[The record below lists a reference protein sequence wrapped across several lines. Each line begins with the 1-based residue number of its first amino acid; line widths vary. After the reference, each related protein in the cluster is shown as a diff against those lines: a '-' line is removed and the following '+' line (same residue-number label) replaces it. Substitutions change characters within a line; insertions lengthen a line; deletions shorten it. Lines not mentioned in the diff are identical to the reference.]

1 MNKGLRNWFI
11 LIFIYCTF
19 FVWYTDL
26 GGKLDSDEIATYLVK
41 MQDNREA
48 VGFSSPAEKERA
60 KEQGVIIEEF
70 MREDTGRQF
79 FVVNNIDMSENP
91 QDVEG
96 AQPGEDADQLMSR
109 YMEHMYAELFKRAS
123 HPVFLGNAVSPAIDI
138 VGIENAKSWDSAAL
152 MRYKSRRAFMEI
164 VSNPKILGKHEFKIA
179 ALNKTIAYP
188 VETVIYLSD
197 PRLLLGL
204 ILIIIGLIIQLRIKK

>member
-1 MNKGLRNWFI
+1 MNKSLRNWFI

-60 KEQGVIIEEF
+60 REQAAIIEEF
-70 MREDTGRQF
+70 MREDSGRQF

-96 AQPGEDADQLMSR
+96 AQPGEDADQLMGR

-123 HPVFLGNAVSPAIDI
+123 HPVFLGNAVSSAIDI
-138 VGIENAKSWDSAAL
+138 VGIENAESWDSAAL

-164 VSNPKILGKHEFKIA
+164 VSNPKMLGKHEFKIA

-188 VETVIYLSD
+188 VETVVYLSD

>member
-188 VETVIYLSD
+188 VETVVYLSD

>member
-1 MNKGLRNWFI
+1 MNKSLRNWFI

-123 HPVFLGNAVSPAIDI
+123 HPVFLGSAVSTAIDI
-138 VGIENAKSWDSAAL
+138 VGIENAESWDSAAL

-164 VSNPKILGKHEFKIA
+164 VSNPKMLGKHEFKIA

>member
-1 MNKGLRNWFI
+1 MNKSLRNWFI

-48 VGFSSPAEKERA
+48 VGFFSPAEKVKA
-60 KEQGVIIEEF
+60 KEQGAIIEEF
-70 MREDTGRQF
+70 MREDSGRQF

-96 AQPGEDADQLMSR
+96 AQPGEDADQLMGR

-123 HPVFLGNAVSPAIDI
+123 HPVFLGSAVSTAIDI
-138 VGIENAKSWDSAAL
+138 VGIENAESWDSAAL

-164 VSNPKILGKHEFKIA
+164 VSNPKMLGKHEFKIA

-188 VETVIYLSD
+188 VETVVYLSD

>member
-1 MNKGLRNWFI
+1 MNKSLKNWFI

-26 GGKLDSDEIATYLVK
+26 GGKLNSNEIATYLVK
-41 MQDNREA
+41 MQDNRET
-48 VGFSSPAEKERA
+48 VGFSSPAEKEKA
-60 KEQGVIIEEF
+60 KKQGAIIEEF
-70 MREDTGRQF
+70 MREDSGRQF
-79 FVVNNIDMSENP
+79 FVVNNMDMSDNP

-96 AQPGEDADQLMSR
+96 AQLGEDADQLMGR

-123 HPVFLGNAVSPAIDI
+123 HPVFAGNAVSPAIDI
-138 VGIENAKSWDSAAL
+138 VGIENADSWDSAAL

-164 VSNPKILGKHEFKIA
+164 VSNPKMRGKHEFKIA

-188 VETVIYLSD
+188 VETVLYLSD
-197 PRLLLGL
+197 PRLLLGF
-204 ILIIIGLIIQLRIKK
+204 ILLIIGLIIQLRIKK

>member
-1 MNKGLRNWFI
+1 MNKSLRNWFI

-60 KEQGVIIEEF
+60 REQAAIIEEF
-70 MREDTGRQF
+70 MREDSGRQF

-96 AQPGEDADQLMSR
+96 AQPGEDADQLMGR

-123 HPVFLGNAVSPAIDI
+123 HPVFLGSAVSTAIDI
-138 VGIENAKSWDSAAL
+138 VGIENAESWDSAAL

-164 VSNPKILGKHEFKIA
+164 VSNPKMLGKHEFKIA

-188 VETVIYLSD
+188 VETVVYLSD
-197 PRLLLGL
+197 PRLLLGF

>member
-26 GGKLDSDEIATYLVK
+26 GGKLDPDEIATYLVK

-197 PRLLLGL
+197 PRLLLGF
-204 ILIIIGLIIQLRIKK
+204 ILIIIGLIVQLRIKK

>member
-1 MNKGLRNWFI
+1 MSKSLRNWFI

-26 GGKLDSDEIATYLVK
+26 GGKLDSNEIATYLVK

-60 KEQGVIIEEF
+60 REQAAIIEEF
-70 MREDTGRQF
+70 MREDSGRQF

-96 AQPGEDADQLMSR
+96 AQPGEDADQLMGR

-123 HPVFLGNAVSPAIDI
+123 HPVFLGNAVSSAIDI
-138 VGIENAKSWDSAAL
+138 VGIENAESWDSAAL

-164 VSNPKILGKHEFKIA
+164 VSNPKMLGKHEFKIA

-188 VETVIYLSD
+188 VETVVYLSD

>member
-197 PRLLLGL
+197 PRLLLGF

>member
-1 MNKGLRNWFI
+1 MNKSLRNWFI

-48 VGFSSPAEKERA
+48 VGFSSPVEKEKA
-60 KEQGVIIEEF
+60 KEQGAIIEEF
-70 MREDTGRQF
+70 MREDSGRQF

-96 AQPGEDADQLMSR
+96 AQPGEDADQLMGR

-123 HPVFLGNAVSPAIDI
+123 HPVFLGSAVSTAIDI
-138 VGIENAKSWDSAAL
+138 VGIENAESWDSAAL

-164 VSNPKILGKHEFKIA
+164 VSNPKMLGKHEFKIA

-188 VETVIYLSD
+188 VETVVYLSD

>member
-11 LIFIYCTF
+11 LVFIYCTF

-26 GGKLDSDEIATYLVK
+26 GGKLDSDEIVTYLVK

-70 MREDTGRQF
+70 MREDSGRQF

-96 AQPGEDADQLMSR
+96 AQPGEDADQLMGR

-123 HPVFLGNAVSPAIDI
+123 HPVFLGSAVSTAIDI
-138 VGIENAKSWDSAAL
+138 VGIENAESWDSAAL

-164 VSNPKILGKHEFKIA
+164 VSNPKMLGKHEFKIA

-188 VETVIYLSD
+188 VETVVYLSD

>member
-1 MNKGLRNWFI
+1 MNKSLRNWFI

-152 MRYKSRRAFMEI
+152 MRYKSRREFMEI

-197 PRLLLGL
+197 PRLLLGF
-204 ILIIIGLIIQLRIKK
+204 ILIIIGLIVQLRIKK

>member
-1 MNKGLRNWFI
+1 MNKSLRNWFI

-164 VSNPKILGKHEFKIA
+164 VSNPKMLGKHEFKIA

-188 VETVIYLSD
+188 VETVVYLSD
-197 PRLLLGL
+197 PRLLLGF
-204 ILIIIGLIIQLRIKK
+204 ILIIIGLIVQLRIKK

>member
-1 MNKGLRNWFI
+1 MNKSLKNWFI

-26 GGKLDSDEIATYLVK
+26 GGKLNSNEIATYLVK
-41 MQDNREA
+41 MQDNRET
-48 VGFSSPAEKERA
+48 VGFSSPAEKEKA
-60 KEQGVIIEEF
+60 KKQGAIIEEF
-70 MREDTGRQF
+70 MREDSGRQF
-79 FVVNNIDMSENP
+79 FVVNNMDMSDNP

-96 AQPGEDADQLMSR
+96 AQPGEDADQLMGR

-123 HPVFLGNAVSPAIDI
+123 HPVFAGNAVSPAIDI
-138 VGIENAKSWDSAAL
+138 VGIENADSWDSAAL

-164 VSNPKILGKHEFKIA
+164 VSNPKMRGKHEFKIA

-188 VETVIYLSD
+188 VETVLYLSD
-197 PRLLLGL
+197 PRLLLGF
-204 ILIIIGLIIQLRIKK
+204 ILLTIGLIIQLRIKK

>member
-1 MNKGLRNWFI
+1 MNKSLKNWFI

-26 GGKLDSDEIATYLVK
+26 GGKLNSNEIATYLVK
-41 MQDNREA
+41 MQDNRET
-48 VGFSSPAEKERA
+48 VGFSSPAEKEKA
-60 KEQGVIIEEF
+60 KKQGAIIEEF
-70 MREDTGRQF
+70 MREDSGRQF
-79 FVVNNIDMSENP
+79 FVVNNMDMSDNP

-96 AQPGEDADQLMSR
+96 AQPGEDADQLMGR

-123 HPVFLGNAVSPAIDI
+123 HPVFAGNAVSPAIDI
-138 VGIENAKSWDSAAL
+138 VGIENADSWDSAAL

-164 VSNPKILGKHEFKIA
+164 VSNPKMRGKHEFKIA

-188 VETVIYLSD
+188 VETVVYLSD
-197 PRLLLGL
+197 PRLLLGF
-204 ILIIIGLIIQLRIKK
+204 ILLIIGLIIQLRIKK

>member
-1 MNKGLRNWFI
+1 MNKSLRNWFI

-60 KEQGVIIEEF
+60 REQAAIIEEF
-70 MREDTGRQF
+70 MREDSGRQF

-96 AQPGEDADQLMSR
+96 AQPGEDADQLMGR

-123 HPVFLGNAVSPAIDI
+123 HPVFLGSAVSTAIDI
-138 VGIENAKSWDSAAL
+138 VGIENAESWDSAAL

-164 VSNPKILGKHEFKIA
+164 VSNPKMLGKHEFKIA

-188 VETVIYLSD
+188 VETVVYLSD

>member
-1 MNKGLRNWFI
+1 MNKSLRNWFI

-48 VGFSSPAEKERA
+48 VGFFSPAEKVKA
-60 KEQGVIIEEF
+60 KEQGAIIEEF
-70 MREDTGRQF
+70 MREDSGRQF

-96 AQPGEDADQLMSR
+96 AQPGEDADQLMGR

-123 HPVFLGNAVSPAIDI
+123 HPVFLGSAVSTAIDI
-138 VGIENAKSWDSAAL
+138 VGIENAESWDSAAL

-164 VSNPKILGKHEFKIA
+164 VSNPKMLGKHEFKIA

-188 VETVIYLSD
+188 VETVVYLSD
-197 PRLLLGL
+197 PRLLLGF
-204 ILIIIGLIIQLRIKK
+204 ILIIIGLIVQLRIKK

>member
-1 MNKGLRNWFI
+1 MNKSLKNWFI

-26 GGKLDSDEIATYLVK
+26 GGKLNSNEIATYLVK
-41 MQDNREA
+41 MQDNRET
-48 VGFSSPAEKERA
+48 VGFSSPAEKEKA
-60 KEQGVIIEEF
+60 KKQGAIIEEF
-70 MREDTGRQF
+70 MREDSGRQF
-79 FVVNNIDMSENP
+79 FVVNNMDMSDNP

-96 AQPGEDADQLMSR
+96 AQPGEDADQLMGR

-123 HPVFLGNAVSPAIDI
+123 HPVFAGNAVSPAIDI
-138 VGIENAKSWDSAAL
+138 VGIENADSWDSAAL

-164 VSNPKILGKHEFKIA
+164 VSNPKMRGKHEFKIA

-188 VETVIYLSD
+188 VETVLYLSD
-197 PRLLLGL
+197 PRLLLGF
-204 ILIIIGLIIQLRIKK
+204 ILLIIGLIIQLRVKK

>member
-1 MNKGLRNWFI
+1 MNKSLRNWFI

-26 GGKLDSDEIATYLVK
+26 GGKLDSNEIATYLVK

-60 KEQGVIIEEF
+60 REQAAIIEEF
-70 MREDTGRQF
+70 MREDSGRQF

-96 AQPGEDADQLMSR
+96 AQPGEDADQLMGR

-123 HPVFLGNAVSPAIDI
+123 HPVFLGNAISTAIDI
-138 VGIENAKSWDSAAL
+138 VGIENAESWDSAAL

-164 VSNPKILGKHEFKIA
+164 VSNPKMLGKHEFKIA

-188 VETVIYLSD
+188 VETVVYLSD

>member
-1 MNKGLRNWFI
+1 MNKSLKNWFI
-11 LIFIYCTF
+11 FIFIYCTF

-48 VGFSSPAEKERA
+48 VGFSSPEEKERA
-60 KEQGVIIEEF
+60 KEQGAIIEGF
-70 MREDTGRQF
+70 MREDSGRQF

-96 AQPGEDADQLMSR
+96 AQPGEDADQLMGR

-123 HPVFLGNAVSPAIDI
+123 HPVFLGSAVSTAIDI
-138 VGIENAKSWDSAAL
+138 VGIENAESWDSAAL

-164 VSNPKILGKHEFKIA
+164 VSNPKMLGKHEFKIA

-188 VETVIYLSD
+188 VETVVYLSD

>member
-11 LIFIYCTF
+11 LVFIYCTF

-164 VSNPKILGKHEFKIA
+164 VSNPKMLGKHEFKIA

-188 VETVIYLSD
+188 VETVVYLSD
-197 PRLLLGL
+197 RRLLLGL

>member
-1 MNKGLRNWFI
+1 MNKSLKNWFI

-26 GGKLDSDEIATYLVK
+26 GGKLNSNEIATYLVK
-41 MQDNREA
+41 MQDNRET
-48 VGFSSPAEKERA
+48 VGFSSPAEKEKA
-60 KEQGVIIEEF
+60 KKQGAIIEEF
-70 MREDTGRQF
+70 MREDSGRQF
-79 FVVNNIDMSENP
+79 FVVNNIDMSDNP

-96 AQPGEDADQLMSR
+96 AQPGEDADQLMGR

-123 HPVFLGNAVSPAIDI
+123 HPVFAGNAVSPAIDI
-138 VGIENAKSWDSAAL
+138 VGIENADSWDSAAL

-164 VSNPKILGKHEFKIA
+164 VSNPKMRGKHEFKIA

-197 PRLLLGL
+197 PRLLLGF
-204 ILIIIGLIIQLRIKK
+204 ILLIIGLILQLRIKK

>member
-48 VGFSSPAEKERA
+48 VGFFSPAEKVKA
-60 KEQGVIIEEF
+60 KEQGAIIEEF
-70 MREDTGRQF
+70 MREDSGRQF

-96 AQPGEDADQLMSR
+96 AQPGEDADQLMGR

-123 HPVFLGNAVSPAIDI
+123 HPVFLGSAVSTAIDI
-138 VGIENAKSWDSAAL
+138 VGIENAESWDSAAL

-164 VSNPKILGKHEFKIA
+164 VSNPKMLGKHEFKIA

-188 VETVIYLSD
+188 VETVVYLSD

>member
-1 MNKGLRNWFI
+1 
-11 LIFIYCTF
+11 
-19 FVWYTDL
+19 
-26 GGKLDSDEIATYLVK
+26 

-48 VGFSSPAEKERA
+48 VGFFSPAEKVKA
-60 KEQGVIIEEF
+60 KEQGAIIEEF
-70 MREDTGRQF
+70 MREDSGRQF

-96 AQPGEDADQLMSR
+96 AQPGEDADQLMGR

-123 HPVFLGNAVSPAIDI
+123 HPVFLGSAVSTAIDI
-138 VGIENAKSWDSAAL
+138 VGIENAESWDSAAL

-164 VSNPKILGKHEFKIA
+164 VSNPKMLGKHEFKIA

-188 VETVIYLSD
+188 VETVVYLSD

>member
-1 MNKGLRNWFI
+1 MNKSLKNWFI
-11 LIFIYCTF
+11 FIFIYCTF

-48 VGFSSPAEKERA
+48 VGFSSPEEKERA
-60 KEQGVIIEEF
+60 KEQGAIIEGF
-70 MREDTGRQF
+70 MREDSGRQF

-96 AQPGEDADQLMSR
+96 AQPGEDADQLMGR

-123 HPVFLGNAVSPAIDI
+123 HPVFLGNAVSTAIDI
-138 VGIENAKSWDSAAL
+138 VGIENAESWDSAAL

-164 VSNPKILGKHEFKIA
+164 VSNPKMLGKHEFKIA

-197 PRLLLGL
+197 PRFLLGL
-204 ILIIIGLIIQLRIKK
+204 ILLIIGLIIQLRIKK

>member
-1 MNKGLRNWFI
+1 MSKSLRNWFI

-26 GGKLDSDEIATYLVK
+26 GGKLDSNEIATYLVK
-41 MQDNREA
+41 MQDNREV

-60 KEQGVIIEEF
+60 KEQAAKIEEF
-70 MREDTGRQF
+70 MREDSGRQF

-96 AQPGEDADQLMSR
+96 AQPGEDADQLMGR

-123 HPVFLGNAVSPAIDI
+123 HPVFLGNAVSSAIDI
-138 VGIENAKSWDSAAL
+138 VGIENAESWDSAAL

-164 VSNPKILGKHEFKIA
+164 VSNPKMLGKHEFKIA

-188 VETVIYLSD
+188 VETVVYLSD

>member
-1 MNKGLRNWFI
+1 MNKSLRNWFI

-60 KEQGVIIEEF
+60 REQAAIIEEF
-70 MREDTGRQF
+70 MREDSGRQF

-96 AQPGEDADQLMSR
+96 AQPGEDADQLMGR

-123 HPVFLGNAVSPAIDI
+123 HPVFLGNAVSTAIDI
-138 VGIENAKSWDSAAL
+138 VGIENAESWDSAAL

-164 VSNPKILGKHEFKIA
+164 VSNPKMLGKHEFKIA

-188 VETVIYLSD
+188 VETVVYLSD

>member
-1 MNKGLRNWFI
+1 MSKSLKNWFI

-26 GGKLDSDEIATYLVK
+26 GGKLNSNEIATYLVK
-41 MQDNREA
+41 MQDNRET
-48 VGFSSPAEKERA
+48 VGFSSPAEKEKA
-60 KEQGVIIEEF
+60 KKQGAIIEEF
-70 MREDTGRQF
+70 MREDSGRQF
-79 FVVNNIDMSENP
+79 FVVNNMDMSDNP

-96 AQPGEDADQLMSR
+96 AQPGEDADQLMGR

-123 HPVFLGNAVSPAIDI
+123 HPVFAGNAVSPAIDI
-138 VGIENAKSWDSAAL
+138 VGIENADSWDSAAL

-164 VSNPKILGKHEFKIA
+164 VSNPKMRGKHEFKIA

-188 VETVIYLSD
+188 VETVVYLSD
-197 PRLLLGL
+197 PRLLLGF
-204 ILIIIGLIIQLRIKK
+204 ILLIIGLILQLRIKK

>member
-1 MNKGLRNWFI
+1 MNKSLRNWFI

-26 GGKLDSDEIATYLVK
+26 GGKLDSNEIATYLVK

-60 KEQGVIIEEF
+60 REQAAIIEEF
-70 MREDTGRQF
+70 MREDSGRQF

-96 AQPGEDADQLMSR
+96 AQPGEDADQLMGR

-123 HPVFLGNAVSPAIDI
+123 HPVFLGSAVSTAIDI
-138 VGIENAKSWDSAAL
+138 VGIENAESWDSAAL

-164 VSNPKILGKHEFKIA
+164 VSNPKMLGKHEFKIA

-188 VETVIYLSD
+188 VETVVYLSD

>member
-1 MNKGLRNWFI
+1 MNKSLRNWFI

-70 MREDTGRQF
+70 MREDSGRQF

-96 AQPGEDADQLMSR
+96 AQPGEDADQLMGR

-123 HPVFLGNAVSPAIDI
+123 HPVFLGSAVSTAIDI
-138 VGIENAKSWDSAAL
+138 VGIENAESWDSAAL

-164 VSNPKILGKHEFKIA
+164 VSNPKMLGKHEFKIA

-188 VETVIYLSD
+188 VETVVYLSD

>member
-1 MNKGLRNWFI
+1 MNKSLKNWFI

-26 GGKLDSDEIATYLVK
+26 GGKLNSNEIATYLVK
-41 MQDNREA
+41 MQDNRET
-48 VGFSSPAEKERA
+48 VGFSSPAEKEKA
-60 KEQGVIIEEF
+60 KKQGAIIEEF
-70 MREDTGRQF
+70 MREDSGRQF
-79 FVVNNIDMSENP
+79 FVVNNMDMSDNP

-96 AQPGEDADQLMSR
+96 AQPGEDADQLMGR

-123 HPVFLGNAVSPAIDI
+123 HPVFAGNAVSPAIDI
-138 VGIENAKSWDSAAL
+138 VGIENADSWDSAAL

-164 VSNPKILGKHEFKIA
+164 VSNPKMRGKHEFKIA

-188 VETVIYLSD
+188 VETVLYLSD
-197 PRLLLGL
+197 PRLLLGF
-204 ILIIIGLIIQLRIKK
+204 ILLIIGLIIQLRIKK

>member
-1 MNKGLRNWFI
+1 MNKSLRSWFI

-26 GGKLDSDEIATYLVK
+26 GGKLDSNEIATYLVK

-48 VGFSSPAEKERA
+48 VGFSSPEEKERA
-60 KEQGVIIEEF
+60 KEQGAIIEGF
-70 MREDTGRQF
+70 MREDSGRQF

-96 AQPGEDADQLMSR
+96 AQPGEDADQLMGR

-123 HPVFLGNAVSPAIDI
+123 HPVFLGSAVSTAIDI
-138 VGIENAKSWDSAAL
+138 VGIENAESWDSAAL

-164 VSNPKILGKHEFKIA
+164 VSNPKMLGKHEFKIA

-188 VETVIYLSD
+188 VETVVYLSD

>member
-1 MNKGLRNWFI
+1 MNKSLKNWFI

-26 GGKLDSDEIATYLVK
+26 GGKLNSNEIATYLVK
-41 MQDNREA
+41 MQDNIET
-48 VGFSSPAEKERA
+48 VGFSSPAEKEKA
-60 KEQGVIIEEF
+60 KKQGAIIEEF
-70 MREDTGRQF
+70 MREDSGRQF
-79 FVVNNIDMSENP
+79 FVVNNMDMSDNP

-96 AQPGEDADQLMSR
+96 AQPGEDADQLMGR

-123 HPVFLGNAVSPAIDI
+123 HPVFAGNAVSPAIDI
-138 VGIENAKSWDSAAL
+138 VGIENADSWDSAAL

-164 VSNPKILGKHEFKIA
+164 VSNPKMRGKHEFKIA

-188 VETVIYLSD
+188 VETVVYLSD
-197 PRLLLGL
+197 PRLLLGF
-204 ILIIIGLIIQLRIKK
+204 ILLIIGLILQLRIKK